1 MQTHEIPSFKNK
13 RKKRIGRGGKRG
25 TYSGRGQ
32 KGQKS
37 RSGRKL
43 PGGALAV
50 VRTIPKLRGAGQA
63 VFSHKPVILKTG
75 ALGALGAEITV
86 RLLREKRVIKANNS
100 AKILVGGGPLNAK
113 ISVVGIPVSR
123 GAKEAV
129 EKAGGSV
136 K

>member
-1 MQTHEIPSFKNK
+1 MQTYGISSPKNK

-43 PGGALAV
+43 PGGVLAV
-50 VRTIPKLRGAGQA
+50 VRTIPKLRGAGHA
-63 VFSHKPVILKTG
+63 AFSQKPVVLKTG
-75 ALGALGAEITV
+75 ELETLGAEITMQ
-86 RLLREKRVIKANNS
+86 LLKEKRLIKANDS
-100 AKILVGGGPLNAK
+100 VKILVGGGALNAK
-113 ISVVGIPVSR
+113 VSIVGVSVSR
-123 GAKEAV
+123 GAKKAI